1 MSLEQITEKIKND
14 AIREAEKVLAK
25 AKSKA
30 SEITDKGAKENDAIK
45 DSFAKRF
52 AKEKPEILRRR
63 EIVAKLD
70 VKKRMLHSQR
80 NLIQDVYDSA
90 LDEMKAFSKNDY
102 LKLCESLLNQSVSSK
117 KEEVLVAE
125 NEKFIDEAWINEY
138 NEKKNTNLVISK
150 DNIDISGGFILRSGK
165 IRTNCSWDMLLQVA
179 QEKNESEV
187 VKRLFPSTE

>member
-30 SEITDKGAKENDAIK
+30 SEITDKSAKENDAIK

-90 LDEMKAFSKNDY
+90 LDEMKAFSKDDY

-165 IRTNCSWDMLLQVA
+165 ISTNCSWDMLLQVV